1 MNKFLL
7 FSLII
12 SLTSCATRSVSPVFV
27 DHNSNIIFSSDA
39 VKVPKRLVVEQ
50 KAVMLLNQLFN
61 TDSSN
66 EKMILV
72 ISNDSDCDFTMSI
85 TGRNSYILPV
95 AAKHTESIVLD
106 RGGYEVKSEVCKT
119 PYKTFKV
126 FLDNTNL
133 SIKHT
138 IVKKTEGN
146 SARL

>member
-7 FSLII
+7 FSFII
-12 SLTSCATRSVSPVFV
+12 SLASCSTRSVSPVFV
-27 DHNSNIIFSSDA
+27 GNNSNVILASDP
-39 VKVPKRLVVEQ
+39 VKLPKSLAVEQ

-66 EKMILV
+66 EKMILM
-72 ISNDSDCDFTMSI
+72 ISNESDCDFTLNI
-85 TGRNSYILPV
+85 TGRSNYILPV

-138 IVKKTEGN
+138 NVKKTEEN
-146 SARL
+146 SRL

>member
-27 DHNSNIIFSSDA
+27 DHNSNIIFSSDP
-39 VKVPKRLVVEQ
+39 VKVPKRLAVEQ

-72 ISNDSDCDFTMSI
+72 ISNDSDCDFTMNIS
-85 TGRNSYILPV
+85 GHENYIIPV
-95 AAKHTESIVLD
+95 AAGKTESIILKEGEYVL
-106 RGGYEVKSEVCKT
+106 RSEICQSA
-119 PYKTFKV
+119 Y
-126 FLDNTNL
+126 L
-133 SIKHT
+133 SKKIISENMQVNIKHKVVT
-138 IVKKTEGN
+138 TPAN
-146 SARL
+146 PN